1 MATLHDYPLLGI
13 AGIILLFAFLGWA
26 ALTDIPSALKTGKVK
41 EFDRHR
47 NTYNRKEEP
56 FAFWSSIFIYVM
68 IGGCCSALSMWAV
81 FVFLERLWRQY
92 LNQPTPPL
100 ERRRVVVRGQGFN
113 RPFFLAA

>member
-81 FVFLERLWRQY
+81 FVFLERLF
-92 LNQPTPPL
+92 LAEELCSIFSSITTLPPL
-100 ERRRVVVRGQGFN
+100 
-113 RPFFLAA
+113 LAVTKDVS

>member
-68 IGGCCSALSMWAV
+68 IGGCCSGATVKSTLFSGRLTVNWHWVLIGLRCQKKNHGMWV
-81 FVFLERLWRQY
+81 TLIG
-92 LNQPTPPL
+92 
-100 ERRRVVVRGQGFN
+100 RRHS
-113 RPFFLAA
+113 